1 MGKQRHLEKQA
12 CIKTGYSD
20 IYALF
25 SITKA
30 KVNTDT
36 EQSDCC
42 YKQSFVDTFSFLEVF
57 IVLWQTKLSINN

>member
-1 MGKQRHLEKQA
+1 MGKQKHLEKQA

-36 EQSDCC
+36 
-42 YKQSFVDTFSFLEVF
+42 
-57 IVLWQTKLSINN
+57 